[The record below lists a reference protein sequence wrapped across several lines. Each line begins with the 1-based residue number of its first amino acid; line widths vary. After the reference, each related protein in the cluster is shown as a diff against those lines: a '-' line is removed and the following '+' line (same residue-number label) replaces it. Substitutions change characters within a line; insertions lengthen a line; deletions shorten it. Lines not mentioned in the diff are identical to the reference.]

1 MLRNAKHLCLLF
13 TVALAFSQAS
23 GQSTQTSTAPP
34 NKSISLNFPEAVPLK
49 VLIDFVSQRL
59 SLNILYDDQFVGQR
73 VSIQAPVKISET
85 ELLGLLKSVLQSRGL
100 ALVDANVAGFMRV
113 IPLPAAAQINQQPGA
128 PLTRVF
134 HLAHA
139 DAAKIDPIIKPLLTQ
154 PGGNS
159 LALPE
164 QHELIVTDFP
174 GTIDRIAD
182 ALRLIDTPAQ
192 NITVQFI
199 PIRYADPAQL
209 TRQLEQAL
217 AAQSRVA
224 KTPDNSDDT
233 SQSEMSYDQRTA
245 QLMIVA
251 PPDRI
256 ESAKQIIRALDI
268 PVTESQSP
276 VRFYKLANTT
286 ATDVLATIV
295 ALEGAQSSHSSD
307 QSAAAQRPS
316 SPAPA
321 GRGQGESISSS
332 PTAPAMAISP
342 NTPGSLAAPAQQDLR
357 PRESIRTKQA
367 QITADPNTNTIIV
380 VADPAVQRQYEQL
393 IKSLDKRRPQVLIE
407 ATIVTLDT
415 TDNYQFGV
423 EVSAHGRSNPTKVVT
438 FSSFGLSTPDPK
450 SGDLAL
456 IPGQG
461 FNGALLPA
469 GYADLIIRA
478 LKTNSR
484 ARVSSAPRILV
495 NDNATGTLTSIAE
508 QPFTSVNAA
517 TTISTT
523 SFAGY
528 AEAGTEVTL
537 TPHIS
542 EKDYLQLEYV
552 VSLSSFT
559 GDSSNGIPPPRQR
572 DAVQSKVTIPDG
584 STIVVGGLNR
594 KSTSFT
600 KTGIPILGDIPIL
613 EYLFSNRTN
622 NSQNTTLFVFLRPV
636 ILRDDQ
642 FEDLKSLSERD
653 LKPAGLPSNFP
664 ASEPLEMK

>member
-1 MLRNAKHLCLLF
+1 MVAIALLAGMAMAQPLA
-13 TVALAFSQAS
+13 VAQPPATQS
-23 GQSTQTSTAPP
+23 GEKT
-34 NKSISLNFPEAVPLK
+34 ISLNFPEAVPLK
-49 VLIDFVSQRL
+49 TLIDFVSQRM
-59 SLNILYDDQFVGQR
+59 SINILYDDQFVGQR
-73 VSIQAPVKISET
+73 VSIQAPEKISERD
-85 ELLGLLKSVLQSRGL
+85 LVLLLKSVLQSRGL
-100 ALVDANVAGFMRV
+100 AMVDADVPGFKRIVPIANAAGFAN
-113 IPLPAAAQINQQPGA
+113 AAGMNNQPGA
-128 PLTRVF
+128 PLTRIF
-134 HLAHA
+134 HLGHA
-139 DAAKIDPIIKPLLTQ
+139 DATKIDPIVKPLLTQ

-159 LALPE
+159 VALPE

-174 GTIDRIAD
+174 ETMERVAETI
-182 ALRLIDTPAQ
+182 RLIDTPAQ
-192 NITVQFI
+192 NISVEFI
-199 PIRYADPAQL
+199 PVHFADPAQL

-224 KTPDNSDDT
+224 RGTPEATEESAPA
-233 SQSEMSYDQRTA
+233 EIAYDQRTA

-251 PPDRI
+251 PLDRI
-256 ESAKQIIRALDI
+256 ESAKQVIRALDI

-286 ATDVLATIV
+286 AVDVLATIV
-295 ALEGAQSSHSSD
+295 ALEGAQTSHSAD
-307 QSAAAQRPS
+307 QLNAAPPVPVKPAAESGSASAEALTPIHAVSPNNPGNLAAPS
-316 SPAPA
+316 
-321 GRGQGESISSS
+321 QGESH
-332 PTAPAMAISP
+332 
-342 NTPGSLAAPAQQDLR
+342 
-357 PRESIRTKQA
+357 PRESVRTHNA

-380 VADPAVQRQYEQL
+380 VADPAIQRQYEQL
-393 IKSLDKRRPQVLIE
+393 IRTLDKRRPQVLIE

-415 TDNYQFGV
+415 TDGYQFGV
-423 EVSAHGRSNPTKVVT
+423 EISGHGSSNPPKVVT
-438 FSSFGLSTPDPK
+438 FSSFGLSTPNPQTGEL
-450 SGDLAL
+450 SL

-461 FNGALLPA
+461 FNGALLQN
-469 GYADLIIRA
+469 GYADVIVRA
-478 LKTNSR
+478 LKTNSH

-508 QPFTSVNAA
+508 QPFTSINAA

-559 GDSSNGIPPPRQR
+559 GDSTNGIPPPRQR

-600 KTGIPILGDIPIL
+600 KSGLPILGDIPIL
-613 EYLFSNRTN
+613 QYLFTNRT
-622 NSQNTTLFVFLRPV
+622 SSEQNTTLFVFLRPV